1 MNLRIVARRLNYTIR
16 YELLSEEVSMY
27 ELEIV
32 HEIMLQGSQTLKLS
46 NLNAGAILILALN

>member
-1 MNLRIVARRLNYTIR
+1 
-16 YELLSEEVSMY
+16 MY

-32 HEIMLQGSQTLKLS
+32 HEIMLEGSQTLKLS